1 MTVLNNYYF
10 DNQIKRYVLQFM
22 AIFASMKIQHDDGE
36 FQTINVRYTSADR
49 VSEAIVAGNTQNRPL
64 VLPAFST
71 RIQAIEMAPQLRKG
85 VGVTRQTVTAG
96 PGYLPED
103 IEVINQK
110 QPVPYILSMSVDLM
124 ATNYQHVFQLL
135 EQIMMLFDPVLQ
147 IQTSDSYYDPTVITT
162 VELKGFAIEDN
173 VPMDTERRIIKVNM
187 DFEFPIYI
195 SLPVNITNNL
205 ITAIKTNLYT
215 VDQVNVNISIDD
227 LDFNDIVDTIQ
238 VGKSQC

>member
-1 MTVLNNYYF
+1 MTAFKDYYF

-36 FQTINVRYTSADR
+36 FQQINVRYTSADR
-49 VSEAIVAGNTQNRPL
+49 VSEAILAGNTQNRPP
-64 VLPAFST
+64 VFPSFST

-85 VGVTRQTVTAG
+85 VGAMRQTVAAG
-96 PGYLPED
+96 PGYLPND

-110 QPVPYILSMSVDLM
+110 QPIPYIISMSVDLM
-124 ATNYQHVFQLL
+124 ATNYQHTFQLL

-147 IQTSDSYYDPTVITT
+147 IQTSDSYFDPTVITT

-173 VPMDTERRIIKVNM
+173 VPMDTERRIIKINM

-205 ITAIKTNLYT
+205 ITSIKTNIHL
-215 VDQVNVNISIDD
+215 VEQVNVNISIDD
-227 LDFNDIVDTIQ
+227 LDFNNLVDTVS
-238 VGKSQC
+238 VGESQC